1 MQNILI
7 ADDEEKI
14 RILVGDFLRSEGYN
28 VLEAEDGTQALTVF
42 NENSIDLCI
51 LDIMMPKIDG
61 LKVLKNIRLKSDV
74 PIIMLTAKNQDID
87 QLLGFGNGSN
97 DYVTKPFNP
106 NILVARVQALLALVQ
121 VPDKGNIIT
130 VGPIRLDED
139 AYEVYV
145 DGEEIY
151 LLPREFQLLKYLMHN
166 TGSVITR
173 DVLLENVWGMDYP
186 GTDRTV
192 DSHINKIRLKLK
204 QHRILLKTIRGS
216 GYRLNG
222 K

>member
-28 VLEAEDGTQALTVF
+28 VLEAEDGAKALEVF
-42 NENSIDLCI
+42 NKNSIDLCI

-106 NILVARVQALLALVQ
+106 NILVARVQALLSLVQ
-121 VPDKGNIIT
+121 VPEEGNSIT

-139 AYEVYV
+139 AYEVYL
-145 DGEEIY
+145 DDEEIY
-151 LLPREFQLLKYLMHN
+151 LLPREYQLLKYLMHN

-173 DVLLENVWGMDYP
+173 DVLLQNVWGMDYP

-204 QHRILLKTIRGS
+204 EHRNQLKTIRGS
-216 GYRLNG
+216 GYRLDG
-222 K
+222 